1 MTTRNRIRNLL
12 SLKGILDLVLVAL
25 LLVMIRPNVQA
36 QPAGS
41 QDEILVV
48 ADEMP
53 SFPGGP
59 KALMDLVY
67 KNITYPED
75 AKDKG
80 IEGKV
85 IVRFVIDKEGKAG
98 QASISKGL
106 CPSIDKV
113 VLNVIN
119 KIPKFIPGKMAG
131 KPVSV
136 WFALPITFKLEK
148 E

>member
-1 MTTRNRIRNLL
+1 MTTQDRIPKLL
-12 SLKGILDLVLVAL
+12 SLKGLFNLIFVAILLCT
-25 LLVMIRPNVQA
+25 IRTGVYA

-41 QDEILVV
+41 QEEILVV

-53 SFPGGP
+53 SYPGGP

-75 AKDKG
+75 ARDKG

-85 IVRFVIDKEGKAG
+85 IVRFVIDKEGKAV

-106 CPSIDKV
+106 YPSIDKV
-113 VLNVIN
+113 VLAVIN
-119 KIPKFIPGKMAG
+119 KIPKFVPGKMAG
-131 KPVSV
+131 KPVNV
-136 WFALPITFKLEK
+136 WYALPITFRLENQ
-148 E
+148 